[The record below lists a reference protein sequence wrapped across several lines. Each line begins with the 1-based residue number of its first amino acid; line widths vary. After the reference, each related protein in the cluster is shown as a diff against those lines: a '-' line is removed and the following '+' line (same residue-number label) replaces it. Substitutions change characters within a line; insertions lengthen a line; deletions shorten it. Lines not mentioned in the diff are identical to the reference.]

1 VKNKHYVYN
10 GKLGYI
16 GGNTMIIEALMGIFT
31 GVVGNGIYSCITKE
45 DLMYRVSN
53 AYEIA
58 HKKFYEFYG
67 DEYGDKFNSF
77 LTRQENIDLIIN
89 SFNFGEE
96 SLKVDYFNKYPYD
109 SSKCATNKII
119 DTFILLFKQEIRKD
133 FELNRLL
140 AEKEHIIEQ
149 QQMHKQ
155 FTQQMGKI
163 LEMQT
168 RLYEQSIND
177 KSINFD
183 EIMNIY
189 NEQNIIEQDYKLI
202 RWLHANKCHKEGII
216 LKAHIEYNRGSLE
229 LAKKIFDFI
238 IEEYEEEFEYNNTI
252 ALIDERFGRL
262 EDAVKRYHKVLER
275 NPRSLNSLFN
285 LGTLYA
291 KELEKYED
299 GLKYLLIAKEVAP
312 NDSEVLNNIGVLY
325 KEKFHD
331 YSNAERYFELAIEC
345 SKINPL
351 PFINMGELYLEVYKE
366 YNKAVAF
373 FEGALVLAK
382 ENKEEIHN
390 ILGLIYGSIVIKD
403 KAKSIMHFEEA
414 IKINPHLMEARLNLN
429 IIKSNENYFDM
440 FKTLSSNKVIDLL
453 KDNNND

>member
-1 VKNKHYVYN
+1 
-10 GKLGYI
+10 
-16 GGNTMIIEALMGIFT
+16 MIIEALIGIFT

-53 AYEIA
+53 AYENV

-77 LTRQENIDLIIN
+77 LTRQDNIDLIIN
-89 SFNFGEE
+89 SFNFGEK
-96 SLKVDYFNKYPYD
+96 SLTADDFNKSPYD
-109 SSKCATNKII
+109 SSKCATNEII
-119 DTFILLFKQEIRKD
+119 DKFILLFKQEIRKD
-133 FELNRLL
+133 FELNKLL

-155 FTQQMGKI
+155 FTQQIGRI

-183 EIMNIY
+183 EIMDIY

-202 RWLHANKCHKEGII
+202 KWLHANKCHKEGII
-216 LKAHIEYNRGSLE
+216 VKAHIEYKRGNFE

-252 ALIDERFGRL
+252 ALIDEKFGRF

-291 KELEKYED
+291 EKLEKYVD
-299 GLKYLLIAKEVAP
+299 GLKYLLIAKEVEP
-312 NDSEVLNNIGVLY
+312 NDSEVLNNIGALY
-325 KEKFHD
+325 KDKFHD
-331 YSNAERYFELAIEC
+331 YSNAKIYFELAIKC
-345 SKINPL
+345 SKNNPL
-351 PFINMGELYLEVYKE
+351 PFINIGELYLEGYKE
-366 YNKAVAF
+366 YNKAITF
-373 FEGALVLAK
+373 FEKALILTEK
-382 ENKEEIHN
+382 NKEQIHN
-390 ILGLIYGSIVIKD
+390 ILGLICGSIVIKD
-403 KAKSIMHFEEA
+403 KAKSIMHFQEA
-414 IKINPHLMEARLNLN
+414 IKINPHLIESRLNLN
-429 IIKSNENYFDM
+429 IIKSNKGYFDM